1 MCESLVNNRG
11 VNKCLMVWDGQ
22 QMPLTLGEI
31 VISEAGAQQGWC
43 QNGGDEKCNL
53 NSVVF
58 AEFQKL

>member
-1 MCESLVNNRG
+1 
-11 VNKCLMVWDGQ
+11 
-22 QMPLTLGEI
+22 MPLTLGEI